1 MAAWGWRTSKATL
14 APRSPAGWGSE
25 QCSGVQTG
33 VGAEMCHMSTAASF
47 ILVVAKGATR
57 RPRTDGPERLCGG
70 EIVGPRNDCSARQR
84 DWRQAAVPTRGSG
97 PNAAAVT
104 LQVRAFE
111 QSTKFP
117 KCPESTCP
125 LLVER
130 VQTPVRVGSRLFL
143 LCTDLWVFI
152 GLCENSSQTQEDIS
166 VHQGQIR
173 HVDTRS
179 DGPQLLSV
187 TTMREQEGDSAMPIP
202 GGRGKWPAELPQ
214 DKVAPPPRPHLPH
227 RGDQLAGPRVL
238 TLPGSAEMVSN
249 VKRP

>member
-1 MAAWGWRTSKATL
+1 M
-14 APRSPAGWGSE
+14 
-25 QCSGVQTG
+25 
-33 VGAEMCHMSTAASF
+33 
-47 ILVVAKGATR
+47 
-57 RPRTDGPERLCGG
+57 
-70 EIVGPRNDCSARQR
+70 
-84 DWRQAAVPTRGSG
+84 PTRGSG

-104 LQVRAFE
+104 LHVRAFE
-111 QSTKFP
+111 QSTKYP
-117 KCPESTCP
+117 KSPESTCP

-202 GGRGKWPAELPQ
+202 GAGASGRQSFPRTKS
-214 DKVAPPPRPHLPH
+214 PPHP
-227 RGDQLAGPRVL
+227 GPICL
-238 TLPGSAEMVSN
+238 TGETSWLDPGS
-249 VKRP
+249 